1 MTIKQ
6 ILSLPTEDLERLS
19 DKQLA
24 DLLGPLIPLARKED
38 KDSAAARDADQ
49 LLKRAQA
56 ALATHKCTT
65 SQ

>member
-6 ILSLPTEDLERLS
+6 ILSLPTEDLEKLS
-19 DKQLA
+19 DKELA
-24 DLLGPLIPLARKED
+24 ALLGPLIPLARKED

-56 ALATHKCTT
+56 ALASHKGT
-65 SQ
+65 

>member
-24 DLLGPLIPLARKED
+24 ELLGPLIPLARKED
-38 KDSAAARDADQ
+38 KDLAAARDADQ

-56 ALATHKCTT
+56 ALASHKGT
-65 SQ
+65 

>member
-6 ILSLPTEDLERLS
+6 ILSLPTEDLEKLS
-19 DKQLA
+19 DKELA
-24 DLLGPLIPLARKED
+24 EFLGPLIPLARKED

-56 ALATHKCTT
+56 ALASHKGT
-65 SQ
+65 

>member
-1 MTIKQ
+1 
-6 ILSLPTEDLERLS
+6 LS

-56 ALATHKCTT
+56 ALASHKGT
-65 SQ
+65 

>member
-24 DLLGPLIPLARKED
+24 ELLGPLIPSARKED
-38 KDSAAARDADQ
+38 KDSAAAKDQQQ

-56 ALATHKCTT
+56 ALAAFKCTT

>member
-6 ILSLPTEDLERLS
+6 ILSLPTENLERLP
-19 DKQLA
+19 DKRLA
-24 DLLGPLIPLARKED
+24 EILGPLIPLARKED

-56 ALATHKCTT
+56 ALASHKGT
-65 SQ
+65 

>member
-56 ALATHKCTT
+56 ALASHKGT
-65 SQ
+65 

>member
-24 DLLGPLIPLARKED
+24 ELLGPLIPLARKED
-38 KDSAAARDADQ
+38 KDSAAARDAAQ

-56 ALATHKCTT
+56 ALASHKGT
-65 SQ
+65 

>member
-19 DKQLA
+19 DKQLVE
-24 DLLGPLIPLARKED
+24 LLGPLIPLARKEA

-56 ALATHKCTT
+56 ALASHKGT
-65 SQ
+65 